1 MSKYLLA
8 SDGSDC
14 SLEAARYLLNI
25 ASAHKNIEVIV
36 LSVKEIAAW
45 FTESIDEVAEM
56 TAAPF
61 REAGV
66 KVKVISR
73 EGDPAQVISDTADE
87 LDVDHIVLGARGL
100 SRLKG
105 VLMGSVSQKVIY
117 LCQCPVTIVKKR
129 VKREVLDDDED

>member
-14 SLEAARYLLNI
+14 SLEAARYLLKI

-45 FTESIDEVAEM
+45 FAEAIDEVAEK

-66 KVKVISR
+66 KVKAISR
-73 EGDPAQVISDTADE
+73 EGDAAQVISATADE

-100 SRLKG
+100 SRLQG

-129 VKREVLDDDED
+129 VKREVQDDDED